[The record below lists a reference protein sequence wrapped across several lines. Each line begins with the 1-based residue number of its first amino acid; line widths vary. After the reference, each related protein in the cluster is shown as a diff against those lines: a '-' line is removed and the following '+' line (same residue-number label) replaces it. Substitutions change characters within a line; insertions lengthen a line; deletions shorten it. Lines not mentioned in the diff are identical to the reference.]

1 MVLGTADCRITVGG
15 KFYSNLVEI
24 DNKIMQKTKAG
35 ITFIMKE
42 SMVEYIENKTVFV
55 LDTIPANDDQSNL
68 ILEEQSF

>member
-1 MVLGTADCRITVGG
+1 
-15 KFYSNLVEI
+15 
-24 DNKIMQKTKAG
+24 MQKTKAG